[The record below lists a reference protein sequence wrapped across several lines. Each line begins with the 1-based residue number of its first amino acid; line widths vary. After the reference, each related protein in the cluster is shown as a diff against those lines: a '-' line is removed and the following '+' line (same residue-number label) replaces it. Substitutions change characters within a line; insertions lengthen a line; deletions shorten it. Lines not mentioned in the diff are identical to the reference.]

1 MSDMKIQGE
10 FEMDVTKG
18 EQALARVETGARR
31 MASTVKQ
38 AGDAAAD
45 SIESLGG
52 KADQSAKAIERA
64 NASLASAA
72 RRAVADQQRAVVE
85 AQGYSLKSAEGL
97 EQLARMRGADVS
109 AISGQLGALRQL
121 RAEQDRLTQ
130 AVQQQ
135 REVESRA
142 RQQSEFVASL
152 QSQVTAIG
160 RTRSELLAM
169 QAAQLG
175 VSDKAAP
182 MIARLREQEQ
192 GLGKVGVS
200 AAQTAAA
207 LRGLPA
213 QISDIVVSLQGG
225 QAPLTV
231 FLQQGSQIK
240 DQFGGAGAAIKGLGG
255 YLMGLLNPLTAAA
268 AAAGVLALAY
278 YQGTKEAEGYRNA
291 ITLTGNAAGTTAG
304 ELKAYAQEISGVA
317 GTQGKAAESLTALAG
332 TGKVVGD
339 VLRDA
344 GLAAVQY
351 ERATGQAVSKTAE
364 QFADLRKEPLAGVL
378 KLNDGMN
385 FLTESTYR
393 QIKSLEDQ
401 GRTTDAAR
409 VAQQAY
415 ADALISRAGDIDRNL
430 GTLERG
436 WRAVADAAK
445 KGWDNML
452 GLGRAQTTQDKL
464 KQVKEEIAAVE
475 KQLDSG
481 RGFGSTE
488 GGAAFGN
495 GRGAINAAAQQQ
507 LKDRLASLGAEA
519 AALEGVAYAEKA
531 AAEEGRERADQMQ
544 ATQAWEKAGEKYLS
558 DKAKMEREL
567 TQARNEGAAAGR
579 SKAEIE
585 ERLANIREEY
595 AKKGGAAVKSEQTAY
610 QSLAASIQA
619 KIDKNRQE
627 IETGGKLNSAEA
639 QRAEL
644 LAQIAQNE
652 GRLTATNKAK
662 ILAKL
667 DELDVSERL
676 LAVERDRRKF
686 EEQRDKENV
695 RIADDISKINARA
708 QALEDEASA
717 YGKSS
722 TELRALTVDRLN
734 EQKAIL
740 QGFPG
745 SQQRIDQIN
754 DEIAAIRRLGAAED
768 QIAGLKIQSHADDLL
783 RSAQEQARIYAD
795 EAKLAGLSRLEREK
809 IIALRQVELKFAKE
823 LAAVDKMPDA
833 DDAQREAKRR
843 ARDTIEQAKRIEGEA
858 AVSKVIQDDWSRT
871 TDEINR
877 SLTDALLR
885 GFESG
890 KGFAENLRDTLKNM
904 FNTLVL
910 RPIISAIIA
919 PVAGVIS
926 GATNALLGGGNG
938 VGGAAQAGLS
948 AYNFVSSGFNVA
960 SSVGSRIVNSDL
972 LARYGSEAMQEMLG
986 QFGAGMMNTS
996 SWAAFRGAFEAGG
1009 ANFAGAIAGSVLN
1022 GFSGYGI
1029 SKLVSGG
1036 YQVNKYVNTIGAIA
1050 SMIPGV
1056 GPIAGL
1062 ISGAVNRLF
1071 GRKLKDTGIEGTF
1084 GGEAGFEGRSYQYY
1098 KGGLFRSSKTKYGE
1112 LDEEV
1117 RKGLADQFGAMKT
1130 SIKEMGKVLG
1140 LGGEALD
1147 KFTARIKVSLQ
1158 GLSPEDAQKK
1168 LQEEFEKLGISMA
1181 DLILGL
1187 PTTIQEAASD
1197 RKNLSWPNSDAA
1209 AAAPV
1214 DPVAQANLEAFKKV
1228 QKAGES
1234 SLDTITRLATS
1245 LAATNGVF
1253 ETLGHSMYAAS
1264 LQGGDM
1270 ADKLVELFGGV
1281 DKFAAAN
1288 ADYFQR
1294 FYAPEEQRA
1303 AARKQLEKQLATV
1316 DIKLPDINADDARAQ
1331 YRKLVEAQDLN
1342 TEAGRKAY
1350 AVLIQLAGAFD
1361 QVAISADTRRG
1372 LEERLLAAQ
1381 GNDRAVIEMR
1391 RKQERDA
1398 LMQLDPALAR
1408 LVQQI
1413 YDLEDATA
1421 VADKR
1426 VDLYQRLLTAQGKDR
1441 EALALRRSQELAALA
1456 KLNPALVQMAEEIYR
1471 AEDAAAAQVKA
1482 QQGREAA
1489 YTRLQN
1495 AATLESERLN
1505 ALLEGI
1511 DAQRTALGQQRALAD
1526 ESLSLITGV
1535 FDLVRS
1541 NARELYG
1548 QVESTASMQA
1558 AAGWAFVERALET
1571 ARRTGYLP
1579 DQAPLQEA
1587 IGAARGGLDSRAYAT
1602 QFEQDRDRLVLA
1614 GMLSGLESISGR
1626 QKTAAEQQIKL
1637 LEDQGKALDLQT
1649 ETINR
1654 QLKAQQEMLDYWRR
1668 QIDIANGTFD
1678 ATLSVEQAI
1687 DKLATALG
1695 KPPATKPPQGGG
1707 SQAVWGGS
1715 SPGTVTA
1722 PAQPEAKYRRVTSLG
1737 TSIGYTPVIDQALIA
1752 KLDGLSGLYHSFDGT
1767 GDLIGLL
1774 TAIRSAGGTLDDLSI
1789 LSGYFYSDWVKA
1801 AASVG
1806 VPAFAVGT
1814 NYVPYDT
1821 PAIVHKG
1828 ERIIPAADNRAL
1840 MAAID
1845 AGQQSGRSERLEGLV
1860 AQLVAENRQQAGE
1873 ILRLNARIAKVLER
1887 WDGDGTPPQREEQTA

>member
-72 RRAVADQQRAVVE
+72 RRAVVDQQRAVVE

-304 ELKAYAQEISGVA
+304 ELKAYAQEISGVV

-415 ADALISRAGDIDRNL
+415 ADALIGRSGEIARNL
-430 GTLERG
+430 GSLESA
-436 WRAVADAAK
+436 WKAVADAAK

-1117 RKGLADQFGAMKT
+1117 RKGLADQFSAMKT

-1168 LQEEFEKLGISMA
+1168 LQEEFQKIGISMA

-1187 PTTIQEAASD
+1187 PTTTQEAASD

-1214 DPVAQANLEAFKKV
+1214 DPVAQANLEAFKKL

-1281 DKFAAAN
+1281 ENFTAAS

-1294 FYAPEEQRA
+1294 FYGAGEQRA
-1303 AARKQLEKQLATV
+1303 EARKQIEKQLATV

-1441 EALALRRSQELAALA
+1441 EALALRRSQEVAALMKLDPELA
-1456 KLNPALVQMAEEIYR
+1456 KLVQRIYDL
-1471 AEDAAAAQVKA
+1471 EDAASAAAQLRQDREKA
-1482 QQGREAA
+1482 YG
-1489 YTRLQN
+1489 RLQN

-1505 ALLEGI
+1505 AQLQAI

-1579 DQAPLQEA
+1579 EQVPLQEA

-1614 GMLSGLESISGR
+1614 GMLSGLESISGK

-1695 KPPATKPPQGGG
+1695 KPPATPTTTKPPQGGG
-1707 SQAVWGGS
+1707 SGAVWGGS
-1715 SPGTVTA
+1715 NPGTVTA
-1722 PAQPEAKYRRVTSLG
+1722 PAQPEAKYRRVSYLG
-1737 TSIGYTPVIDQALIA
+1737 TAGIGYEPVIDQALIA
-1752 KLDGLSGLYHSFDGT
+1752 KLDGLSSLYHSFDGT

-1806 VPAFAVGT
+1806 VPA
-1814 NYVPYDT
+1814 
-1821 PAIVHKG
+1821 
-1828 ERIIPAADNRAL
+1828 
-1840 MAAID
+1840 
-1845 AGQQSGRSERLEGLV
+1845 
-1860 AQLVAENRQQAGE
+1860 
-1873 ILRLNARIAKVLER
+1873 
-1887 WDGDGTPPQREEQTA
+1887 